1 MFINNILIVVGIF
14 NLVTSSSLNNNYNN
28 FNNFNNFNNNLKNTY
43 LRLFIFGD
51 KNNYLIFKNFSKIKR
66 LYCNKAMASLSD
78 GISNYNTLSE
88 EDKII
93 IETILSLCY

>member
-1 MFINNILIVVGIF
+1 MFINNILILVIIF
-14 NLVTSSSLNNNYNN
+14 NVVTSSSLN
-28 FNNFNNFNNNLKNTY
+28 NNFNNFNNNLKNTY

-51 KNNYLIFKNFSKIKR
+51 KNNYLIFKNFNKLKR
-66 LYCNKAMASLSD
+66 LYYNKAMVSLSD
-78 GISNYNTLSE
+78 GITNYNTLSE

>member
-1 MFINNILIVVGIF
+1 MFINNILILVIIF
-14 NLVTSSSLNNNYNN
+14 NVVTSSSLNNNYNN
-28 FNNFNNFNNNLKNTY
+28 FNNFNNNLKSTY

-51 KNNYLIFKNFSKIKR
+51 KNNYLIFKNFNKLKR
-66 LYCNKAMASLSD
+66 LYYNKAMVSLSD
-78 GISNYNTLSE
+78 GITNYNTLSE